1 MSKILF
7 DLPSTLGSPGFSRTE
22 SKRPRLGR
30 DQLLWVRKEGFVP
43 NPDFTS
49 KLEASFPNKLVPI
62 VVGCQSGARSTPAT
76 VMMLHEGY
84 FELPPEES
92 RLVSPTE
99 ASDLVTKGWQY
110 LDVRTEEEFSHGHA
124 PGAANI
130 PFFLKGKEGF
140 VPNPDFTSK
149 LEASFPNKLVPIVVG
164 CQSGARSTPATV
176 MMLHEGYAN
185 LRNMEGGFPAWVK
198 EGLPSVVEVIE
209 DEGL

>member
-1 MSKILF
+1 MSCRLANFSGRSVSSRGDSPTATAAGVSVTNSAATPNPVRVLVSSAAALLLIFAAPDASLASGGASGPFTMDNAMSK
-7 DLPSTLGSPGFSRTE
+7 
-22 SKRPRLGR
+22 
-30 DQLLWVRKEGFVP
+30 
-43 NPDFTS
+43 
-49 KLEASFPNKLVPI
+49 
-62 VVGCQSGARSTPAT
+62 
-76 VMMLHEGY
+76 Y

-140 VPNPDFTSK
+140 VPNPDFKSK